1 MHASKIF
8 FICTI
13 FLSATFFTNKWSVNI
28 SRILGQCSVYCIKGL
43 WFYKDGLRSPTT
55 PPPRSRSN
63 SLSPSPIG
71 NSTLS
76 LPTSIQVSINS
87 NESKSIK
94 ETPSPQPPAP
104 FANNGQIEPK
114 VITAAL
120 ASSPKLFQKAERTV
134 NIPAAFVL
142 TPKTTPKGSPAP
154 TPPRTPSPSPPQSFV
169 NNASNCAN
177 EQPSR
182 PSRKKTP
189 PVPPPRTNSSLMKKL
204 EIEAN
209 NKVSRIL
216 LFFSLL

>member
-1 MHASKIF
+1 MRCSTF
-8 FICTI
+8 GESCFICI
-13 FLSATFFTNKWSVNI
+13 ISYLRPFFTNKCSVNI
-28 SRILGQCSVYCIKGL
+28 SRILDQYSVYCIKGL

-76 LPTSIQVSINS
+76 LPTSIQV
-87 NESKSIK
+87 SIK

-169 NNASNCAN
+169 NNTSNCAN

-209 NKVSRIL
+209 NKVSDVRMK
-216 LFFSLL
+216 S

>member
-1 MHASKIF
+1 MHAFKNF
-8 FICTI
+8 FYLQN
-13 FLSATFFTNKWSVNI
+13 FLSATFFTNKWSANI

-76 LPTSIQVSINS
+76 LPTSIQVSI
-87 NESKSIK
+87 K
-94 ETPSPQPPAP
+94 ETPSPQPPAS

-169 NNASNCAN
+169 TNTSNCAN

-209 NKVSRIL
+209 NKVSNIL
-216 LFFSLL
+216 IFFSLL

>member
-1 MHASKIF
+1 MVLRIF
-8 FICTI
+8 FVHN
-13 FLSATFFTNKWSVNI
+13 FLFATFFTNLWSVNI

-76 LPTSIQVSINS
+76 LPTSIQVSI
-87 NESKSIK
+87 K
-94 ETPSPQPPAP
+94 ETPSPQPPAS
-104 FANNGQIEPK
+104 FSNNGQIEPK

-169 NNASNCAN
+169 NNTSNCAN

-209 NKVSRIL
+209 NKVSPCIYCS
-216 LFFSLL
+216 SLGFYCH